1 MSSTMMMPIASMI
14 GSALTAL
21 WTGYFWLIRVKR
33 ERPDL
38 RAYVADHETFLAHST
53 GDQRHVGVKL
63 GLIVAN
69 YSSLPNALLG
79 VRLWLRQRDRGW
91 LEVESVSFDAKT
103 PLPFNVPAMQT
114 VLVRVAGRVA
124 FPTADEFEGTPTAM
138 ANYLERYLAAKRMVG
153 VELKGLGE
161 YVATAEVVVN

>member
-1 MSSTMMMPIASMI
+1 M
-14 GSALTAL
+14 
-21 WTGYFWLIRVKR
+21 
-33 ERPDL
+33 
-38 RAYVADHETFLAHST
+38 FLAHST

-79 VRLWLRQRDRGW
+79 LRLWMRQRDRGW

-114 VLVRVAGRVA
+114 VLVRVAGRMA
-124 FPTADEFEGTPTAM
+124 FATVDDFEGTPA
-138 ANYLERYLAAKRMVG
+138 ALASYLDQYLAGKRMIG
-153 VELKGLGE
+153 VELKGLGD
-161 YVATAEVVVN
+161 YVATAEVSAS